1 MSSPRN
7 LSPTV
12 FIGERGS
19 RRLFMNVRSQV
30 SMVFHLDK
38 CIGCH
43 TCSIACKNIWTDRKG
58 AEYMWWNNV
67 ETKPGTGYPTKWE
80 DQSIYKG
87 GWQKT
92 EDGENEISLRGAGKR
107 KGLLNIFHNPNM
119 PVIDDYYE
127 PFTYKYLDLI
137 ESPSMDDQPTARP
150 VSLITG
156 RPIDIKMGPNWD
168 DDLSGTQDFARKDPN
183 LENLSPAEQEAMF
196 QLERMAFFYLPRIC
210 NHCLN
215 PACVAS
221 CPSGAIY
228 KRGEDGVVLI
238 NQNVCR
244 AWRMCV
250 TACPYKKS
258 YYNWN
263 TGKSEKCILCYPR
276 IEAGYAPA
284 CMHSCVGR
292 IRYLGVLLY
301 DADRIEQAAAS
312 DDSEL
317 VQKQL
322 DLLLDPCD
330 PAVIAAAKENG
341 IADSTLHA
349 AQNSPVYKFVK
360 EWKLALPLHPEFRTL
375 PMLFY
380 VPPLLPVMAT
390 IREKIKD
397 QKLHDIAKD
406 WEDTWLYDTSTQELW
421 GAIDQARFPL
431 KYMANLFSNG
441 DQNLMK
447 EKLLKLMAVRIYR
460 RHKTVG
466 DVTEEKSNQVLK
478 EAGLTP
484 KMAEAIYALT
494 SLAKFDDR
502 FVIPAAHR
510 EQAIEMMEF
519 TGDVKGSTGFGFK
532 DQTAKRGL

>member
-1 MSSPRN
+1 MD
-7 LSPTV
+7 
-12 FIGERGS
+12 I
-19 RRLFMNVRSQV
+19 RSQI

-80 DQSIYKG
+80 DQGIYKG
-87 GWQKT
+87 GWEKT
-92 EDGENEISLRGAGKR
+92 QGGIALKGAGKR

-137 ESPSMDDQPTARP
+137 EAPAGDDQPTARP

-156 RPIDIKMGPNWD
+156 KPIDIKMGPNWD
-168 DDLSGTQDFARKDPN
+168 DDLSGTPDYARNDPN
-183 LENLSPAEQEAMF
+183 LKNLSKAEQEAMF

-250 TACPYKKS
+250 TACPYKKT
-258 YYNWN
+258 YYNWH

-276 IEAGYAPA
+276 IEAGLAPA

-292 IRYLGVLLY
+292 IRYLGVILY
-301 DADRIEQAAAS
+301 DADRIQEVAS
-312 DDSEL
+312 ASEKNLIDSHMNIL
-317 VQKQL
+317 M
-322 DLLLDPCD
+322 DPFD
-330 PAVIAAAKENG
+330 PAVIASAKKNG
-341 IADSTLHA
+341 IADSTIHA
-349 AQNSPVYKFVK
+349 AQYSPTYKFVK
-360 EWKLALPLHPEFRTL
+360 KWHLALPLHAEFRTL

-380 VPPLLPVMAT
+380 VPPLLPVMASLKEVNQ
-390 IREKIKD
+390 REQNKNLD
-397 QKLHDIAKD
+397 PIAKVWD
-406 WEDTWLYDTSTQELW
+406 DNWLYDTSTDEIF
-421 GAIDQARFPL
+421 ATIDRARFPL
-431 KYMANLFSNG
+431 KYLANLLSAG
-441 DQNLMK
+441 DEGKVK
-447 EKLLKLMAVRIYR
+447 ERLKKLMADRIYR
-460 RHKTVG
+460 RFKTVG
-466 DVTEEKSNQVLK
+466 DISEKRANDALRDV
-478 EAGLTP
+478 GYTP
-484 KMAEAIYALT
+484 EMAEEVYCLT

-510 EQAIEMMEF
+510 EQAIEMLEF
-519 TGDVKGSTGFGFK
+519 TGDAKGSTGFGFK
-532 DQTAKRGL
+532 EGSMQRGL

>member
-1 MSSPRN
+1 MD
-7 LSPTV
+7 
-12 FIGERGS
+12 
-19 RRLFMNVRSQV
+19 VRSQI
-30 SMVFHLDK
+30 SMTFHLDK

-43 TCSIACKNIWTDRKG
+43 TCSVACKNIWTDRKG
-58 AEYMWWNNV
+58 AEYQWWNNV

-87 GWQKT
+87 GWEKKNGRI
-92 EDGENEISLRGAGKR
+92 DLKGAGKR
-107 KGLLNIFHNPNM
+107 KGLVNIFHNPNL

-127 PFTYKYLDLI
+127 PFTYRYLNLI
-137 ESPSMDDQPTARP
+137 ESPAKDDQPTARP

-156 RPIDIKMGPNWD
+156 QPIDIKMGPNWD
-168 DDLSGTQDFARKDPN
+168 DDLGGSPDYARKDPN
-183 LENLSPAEQEAMF
+183 LTKLSPAEQEAMF

-238 NQNVCR
+238 NQEVCR

-258 YYNWN
+258 YYNWH

-276 IEAGYAPA
+276 LESGHAPA

-292 IRYLGVLLY
+292 IRYLGVVLY
-301 DADRIEQAAAS
+301 DADQIEDAAS
-312 DDSEL
+312 EDDENL
-317 VQKQL
+317 IDRQL
-322 DLLLDPCD
+322 NILLDPND
-330 PAVIAAAKENG
+330 PKVIKAAKKNG
-341 IADSTLHA
+341 IADSTIKA
-349 AQNSPVYKFVK
+349 AQDSPTYKFVK
-360 EWKLALPLHPEFRTL
+360 KWGLALPLHPEFRTL

-390 IREKIKD
+390 IKENVSQD
-397 QKLHDIAKD
+397 QKDKMDDRAKQWD
-406 WEDTWLYDTSTQELW
+406 DSWLYDTSTPELW
-421 GAIDQARFPL
+421 GTIEQARFPL
-431 KYMANLFSNG
+431 EYMASLFSNG
-441 DQNLMK
+441 DTGKISHILK
-447 EKLLKLMAVRIYR
+447 KLMAVRFHR
-460 RHKTVG
+460 RFVTVG
-466 DVTEEKSNQVLK
+466 DIDEAKVKQVMDDV
-478 EAGLTP
+478 GLTVEE
-484 KMAEAIYALT
+484 AEEIYYLT

-510 EQAIEMMEF
+510 EQAIEMVEF
-519 TGDVKGSTGFGFK
+519 TGDTKGSTGFGFTEK
-532 DQTAKRGL
+532 PARGI